1 MRKTNK
7 KLNHRIYVISYLSH
21 FVTRAFLISI
31 LCFMVI
37 FSLIVV
43 VYVGD
48 LLVNSKSGNNK
59 NPLFSTYVIVSP
71 SMVPTIMINDAIV
84 IKRVDND
91 SYNIGDIITFASNDI
106 NYKGLMVTHRIV
118 KKENLSYKSS
128 IYTTKGDN
136 NLRIDPTSVQTDSI
150 RGRVLFKIPKVG
162 YIKEFFSKP
171 INYFLCLLVPAVIF
185 ILYDIGRIFIII
197 YRRGVLSN

>member
-185 ILYDIGRIFIII
+185 ILYDIGRIFIIM